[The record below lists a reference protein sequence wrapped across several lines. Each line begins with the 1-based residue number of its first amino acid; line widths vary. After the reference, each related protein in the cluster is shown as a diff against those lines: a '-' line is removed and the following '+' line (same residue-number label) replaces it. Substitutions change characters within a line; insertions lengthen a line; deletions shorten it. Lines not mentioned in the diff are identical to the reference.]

1 MDQDKIIAAILANGL
16 GAQGKF
22 DDASGAVSAY
32 QAILS
37 KLNADGHAAS
47 GDHGSAPLIVG
58 QDEGLAD
65 GHETAL
71 RNLHF

>member
-1 MDQDKIIAAILANGL
+1 MDQDKIIAALLANGL

-22 DDASGAVSAY
+22 DDALGAVSAY
-32 QAILS
+32 RSILS
-37 KLNADGHAAS
+37 VLNADGHAA
-47 GDHGSAPLIVG
+47 GTEHGSAPLIVG

-65 GHETAL
+65 GNETAL